1 MLSGKGDHPSDSA
14 AKLVSYSI
22 DYLDM
27 MNMGVIGKVYR
38 SNQALS
44 KEMPDP

>member
-1 MLSGKGDHPSDSA
+1 
-14 AKLVSYSI
+14 
-22 DYLDM
+22 M

-44 KEMPDP
+44 KEMPDPWYKKQL